1 LVAGLFV
8 GWEWNVVRFVLIGLA
23 FIQLVTEFAKQR
35 QLETV
40 DPESLSY
47 LVIDLNCFAVATNL
61 RLGLYI
67 QKFANASQ
75 LL

>member
-8 GWEWNVVRFVLIGLA
+8 GWEWNVVCFVLIGLA
-23 FIQLVTEFAKQR
+23 FIQLVTEFAKQK
-35 QLETV
+35 QLEAV
-40 DPESLSY
+40 NPESLSY
-47 LVIDLNCFAVATNL
+47 LVIVLNRFAVATNL
-61 RLGLYI
+61 QLGLYI